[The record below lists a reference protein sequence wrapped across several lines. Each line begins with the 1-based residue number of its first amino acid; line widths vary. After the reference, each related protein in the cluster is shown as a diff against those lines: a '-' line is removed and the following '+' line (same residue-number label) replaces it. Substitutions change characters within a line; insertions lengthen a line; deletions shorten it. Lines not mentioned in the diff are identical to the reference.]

1 MEKFKLD
8 KGDRKMSTFVFQLIN
23 TLILVVF
30 IFGIPLFMF
39 VVLKSLKRIEKRL
52 ESLETNFVSKEE
64 Q

>member
-1 MEKFKLD
+1 
-8 KGDRKMSTFVFQLIN
+8 MSTFVFQLIN

-52 ESLETNFVSKEE
+52 EGIETNIGIKKE
-64 Q
+64 